1 MLKKIKKREREKYE
15 SGLNRH
21 AFEMNIDITYRYK
34 RLKKRMEKLDAIS
47 IVKCPLFKKR
57 YNFLSVGTQTE
68 QLGRTNCEICN
79 TFRENMLSL
88 PLLHLRSQ
96 LYFYSTS
103 LSYHYRNIS
112 GNFFSIT

>member
-1 MLKKIKKREREKYE
+1 
-15 SGLNRH
+15 
-21 AFEMNIDITYRYK
+21 
-34 RLKKRMEKLDAIS
+34 MEKLDAIS
-47 IVKCPLFKKR
+47 IVKCSLFKKR

-88 PLLHLRSQ
+88 PLLHLRSHLQ
-96 LYFYSTS
+96 LYFYLTF
-103 LSYHYRNIS
+103 LSYRYRNVS